1 MATPKTVRNDLI
13 PMKAGVVRITPLDA
27 NGNPLYDQT
36 YTTKRDYLT
45 STQVTT
51 TRTSET
57 LANGNGSDKDFPT
70 DEKYNLALV
79 TNTYDPKFHRILS
92 GDLVADPEPVLF
104 DTTVSVPPADTY
116 EVDLT
121 DIPPVASADGKFHIE
136 IRDSYGNAFTQ
147 ADATVESEYQFKYT
161 DSTHKLTFHES
172 AAGLNLSCVYYIA
185 GTDGEGYKSNPTLQ
199 NPQFQIEIMGE
210 TRSADTG
217 ETIRYYAKML
227 RGVVS
232 GDIPRVTTQKS
243 VTSAITYNFASS
255 PVPQGMS
262 AFYDSFTPI
271 AGTFQN

>member
-13 PMKAGVVRITPLDA
+13 PMKAGIVRVTPLDA
-27 NGNPLYDQT
+27 NGNPIYAEA
-36 YTTKRDYLT
+36 YSTKRDFLT

-70 DEKYNLALV
+70 DEKYTLALV
-79 TNTYDPKFHRILS
+79 TNTYDPKFHKVIS
-92 GDLVADPEPVLF
+92 GDLSEETPAPILY
-104 DTTVSVPPADTY
+104 DTTVSVPPSTAY

-121 DIPPVASADGKFHIE
+121 DNQPVASADGKFHFE
-136 IRDSYGNAFTQ
+136 IRDSYGNMFTQ
-147 ADATVESEYQFKYT
+147 TDSTVESEYQFKYE

-172 AAGLNLSCVYYIA
+172 AAGMNLSCVYYIA
-185 GTDGEGYKSNPTLQ
+185 GTTGEGYKSNPVLQ

-217 ETIRYYAKML
+217 EAIRYYAKML

-232 GDIPRVTTQKS
+232 GDLPRVTTQKS
-243 VTSAITYNFASS
+243 ISNAITYNFSS
-255 PVPQGMS
+255 APVPQGMS
-262 AFYDSFTPI
+262 SFYDSFTPI
-271 AGTFQN
+271 AEA

>member
-1 MATPKTVRNDLI
+1 MATPKKVRNDLI
-13 PMKAGVVRITPLDA
+13 PMKAGIVRVTPLDA
-27 NGNPLYDQT
+27 NGNPITEKAYS
-36 YTTKRDYLT
+36 TKRDFLT

-70 DEKYNLALV
+70 DEKYTLALV
-79 TNTYDPKFHRILS
+79 TNTYDPKFHKMIS
-92 GDLVADPEPVLF
+92 GDLSEESPEPVLF
-104 DTTVSVPPADTY
+104 DTTISVPSETPY

-121 DIPPVASADGKFHIE
+121 DNPPVASADGKFYLE

-185 GTDGEGYKSNPTLQ
+185 GTNGEAYKSNPILQ

-217 ETIRYYAKML
+217 ESIRYYAKML

-243 VTSAITYNFASS
+243 ISNAITYNFASA
-255 PVPQGMS
+255 PVPQGLS

-271 AGTFQN
+271 AEA

>member
-13 PMKAGVVRITPLDA
+13 PMKAGIVRVTPLDA
-27 NGNPLYDQT
+27 NGNPIYAEA
-36 YTTKRDYLT
+36 YSTKRDFLT
-45 STQVTT
+45 STATTT

-70 DEKYNLALV
+70 DEKYNLAVV
-79 TNTYDPKFHRILS
+79 TNTYDPKFHKLIS
-92 GDLVADPEPVLF
+92 GDLSEESPTPILY
-104 DTTVSVPPADTY
+104 DTTISVPPSTAY

-121 DIPPVASADGKFHIE
+121 DMPPVASADGKFYFE
-136 IRDSYGNAFTQ
+136 IRDSYGNPYEQTEDEVA
-147 ADATVESEYQFKYT
+147 EGKFKYEDGT
-161 DSTHKLTFHES
+161 KKLTFDAS

-185 GTDGEGYKSNPTLQ
+185 GTAGEGYKSNPVLQ

-217 ETIRYYAKML
+217 ESIRYYAKML

-232 GDIPRVTTQKS
+232 GDLPRVTTQKS
-243 VTSAITYNFASS
+243 ISNAITYNFSS
-255 PVPQGMS
+255 APVPQGMS

-271 AGTFQN
+271 AEA

>member
-13 PMKAGVVRITPLDA
+13 PMKAGIVRVTPLDA
-27 NGNPLYDQT
+27 NGNPIYAEA
-36 YTTKRDYLT
+36 YSTKRDFLT

-70 DEKYNLALV
+70 DEKYTLALV
-79 TNTYDPKFHRILS
+79 TNTYDPKFHRVIS
-92 GDLVADPEPVLF
+92 GDLSEETPAPILY
-104 DTTVSVPPADTY
+104 DTTISVPPDTTY

-121 DIPPVASADGKFHIE
+121 DMPPVASDDGKYHIE
-136 IRDSYGNAFTQ
+136 IRDSYGNAYEQ
-147 ADATVESEYQFKYT
+147 ADDAAAENKFKYD
-161 DSTHKLTFHES
+161 DSSKKLTFDVS

-185 GTDGEGYKSNPTLQ
+185 GDTGEAYKSNPVLQ

-217 ETIRYYAKML
+217 ESIRYYAKML

-243 VTSAITYNFASS
+243 ISNAITYNFASA

-271 AGTFQN
+271 AEA

>member
-13 PMKAGVVRITPLDA
+13 PMKAGIVRVTPLDA
-27 NGNPLYDQT
+27 NSNPIYAEA
-36 YTTKRDYLT
+36 YSTKRDFLT
-45 STQVTT
+45 STAITT

-70 DEKYNLALV
+70 DEKYTLAVV
-79 TNTYDPKFHRILS
+79 TNTYDPKFHKLIS
-92 GDLVADPEPVLF
+92 GDLSEESPTPVLY
-104 DTTVSVPPADTY
+104 DTTISVPPDTAY

-121 DIPPVASADGKFHIE
+121 DMPPVESDDGKFHLE
-136 IRDSYGNAFTQ
+136 IRDSYGNVFTQ
-147 ADATVESEYQFKYT
+147 TDSTVESEYQYKYE

-185 GTDGEGYKSNPTLQ
+185 GTDGEAYKSNPVLQ

-217 ETIRYYAKML
+217 ESIRYYAKML

-243 VTSAITYNFASS
+243 ISNAITYNFASA

-271 AGTFQN
+271 AEA

>member
-1 MATPKTVRNDLI
+1 MATPKKVRNDLI
-13 PMKAGVVRITPLDA
+13 PMKAGIVRVTPLDA
-27 NGNPLYDQT
+27 NGNPITEEAYS
-36 YTTKRDYLT
+36 TKRDFLT

-70 DEKYNLALV
+70 DEKYTLALV
-79 TNTYDPKFHRILS
+79 TNTYDPKFHKMIS
-92 GDLVADPEPVLF
+92 GDLSEESPEPVLF
-104 DTTVSVPPADTY
+104 DTTISVPSETPY

-121 DIPPVASADGKFHIE
+121 DNQPVASADGKFYLE

-172 AAGLNLSCVYYIA
+172 AAGMNLSCVYYIA
-185 GTDGEGYKSNPTLQ
+185 GTAGEGYKSNPILQ

-217 ETIRYYAKML
+217 ESIRYYAKML

-243 VTSAITYNFASS
+243 ISNAITYNFASA

-262 AFYDSFTPI
+262 AFYDSFTP
-271 AGTFQN
+271 FQS